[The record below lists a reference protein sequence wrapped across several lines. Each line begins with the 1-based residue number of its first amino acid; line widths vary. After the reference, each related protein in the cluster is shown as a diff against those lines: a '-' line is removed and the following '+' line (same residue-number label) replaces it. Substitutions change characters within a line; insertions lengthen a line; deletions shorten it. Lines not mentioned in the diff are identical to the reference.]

1 MNEFTLIAGMA
12 LVTFSIRYPVLALL
26 SKIPLPENVFRALRF
41 VPPTVL
47 TAIIAPAL
55 FLPNGQF
62 SISLDNAQLY
72 AGLAAIL
79 IAWRSKNL
87 LITILLGM
95 AVLWI
100 WPYLPT
106 LF

>member
-12 LVTFSIRYPVLALL
+12 LVTFSIRYPVLALF

-41 VPPTVL
+41 VPPAVL

-55 FLPNGQF
+55 FLPHGQF
-62 SISLDNAQLY
+62 SVNLDNAHLY

-95 AVLWI
+95 AILWI
-100 WPYLPT
+100 WPYLST